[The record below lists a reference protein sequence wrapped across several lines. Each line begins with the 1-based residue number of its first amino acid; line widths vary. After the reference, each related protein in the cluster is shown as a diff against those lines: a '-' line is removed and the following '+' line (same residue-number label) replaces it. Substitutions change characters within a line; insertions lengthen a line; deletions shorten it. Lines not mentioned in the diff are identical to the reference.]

1 MLAMGRF
8 MKKFYITTA
17 IDYAN
22 GLPHLGHAYE
32 KVLTDVIARS
42 RRMAGEEVYF
52 LTGMD
57 EHGQKVQQSAQR
69 EGIEPIEFTNR
80 VAGHFQGLCR
90 DLNISNDDFIRTTE
104 ERHRVVVQTLLQRLY
119 DAGEIYQAEYTGFYS
134 TRAEQFVLEKD
145 KIDGEWPEE
154 FGEVQEIT
162 ERNYY
167 FRQSAYQDWLIEFL
181 KENPDFIYPRY
192 RLKQVLEFLKEP
204 LNDLCISRPVERLSW
219 GIPLPFDEG
228 FVTYVWFDALVN
240 YISAVGYGTDRFEEV
255 WPADYHVIGKDI
267 MLPPHSVY
275 WPIMLRACGIPLPK
289 HLLVHGW
296 WTLSGSKMSK
306 SSGKVVDPLEMVE
319 RFGPDSFRY
328 FVMREMTVGQDSDF
342 SEELFLGRY
351 NGELGNDLG
360 NLLSRLLNMG
370 GRYTGGKVPP
380 ASVQDGPEETL
391 QKQWAD
397 CWRKARK
404 AYDEFLFH
412 ASLEEV
418 FTFIKSINRYAE
430 VRAPWKLAK
439 SEDPKDRAILE
450 TSLAFMA
457 EGLRLA
463 AGGLTPVMPEIS
475 ARILKLIGAQPIEL
489 WDDRMEWGGSLEG
502 AELGGKTI
510 LFPRP
515 QAG

>member
-1 MLAMGRF
+1 

-22 GLPHLGHAYE
+22 GMPHLGHAYE

-42 RRMAGEEVYF
+42 RRMVGEDVYF

-69 EGIEPIEFTNR
+69 QGIQPIEFTNGI
-80 VAGHFQGLCR
+80 AEHFLGLCK

-104 ERHRVVVQTLLQRLY
+104 ERHRKVVQELLQRLY
-119 DAGEIYQAEYTGFYS
+119 DAGEIYEAEYVGFYS

-154 FGEVQEIT
+154 FGEVQEIK

-167 FRQSAYQDWLIEFL
+167 FRQSRYQEWLIQFL
-181 KENPDFIYPRY
+181 RDNPDFIYPRY
-192 RLKQVLEFLKEP
+192 RLKQVQEFLKEP
-204 LNDLCISRPVERLSW
+204 LNDLCISRPIERLSW
-219 GIPLPFDEG
+219 GIPLPFDEK

-240 YISAVGYGTDRFEEV
+240 YISAVGYGTPKFDEV

-275 WPIMLRACGIPLPK
+275 WPIMLHACGIELPK

-296 WTLSGSKMSK
+296 WTLSGAKMSK
-306 SSGKVVDPLEMVE
+306 STGKVVNPLEMVDQ
-319 RFGPDSFRY
+319 FGADSFRY

-342 SEELFLGRY
+342 SEDLFLNRY

-370 GRYTGGKVPP
+370 GRYAGGQVP
-380 ASVQDGPEETL
+380 AATISEEPEEIL
-391 QKQWAD
+391 KKSWND
-397 CWRKARK
+397 CWGKARE
-404 AYDEFLFH
+404 AFDGFLFH
-412 ASLEEV
+412 IALEEI
-418 FTFIKSINRYAE
+418 FNFIKSINRYAE

-439 SEDPKDRAILE
+439 SEDPADRVILE
-450 TSLAFMA
+450 TSLALMA

-463 AGGLTPVMPEIS
+463 AGALRPVMPEICE
-475 ARILKLIGAQPIEL
+475 RIFDLVGAQPVEL
-489 WDDRMEWGGSLEG
+489 WDDSMEWGSSLEG
-502 AELGGKTI
+502 ASLGEKTI

-515 QAG
+515 ER

>member
-1 MLAMGRF
+1 

-22 GLPHLGHAYE
+22 GKPHLGHAYE
-32 KVLTDVIARS
+32 KVLTDVIART
-42 RRMAGEEVYF
+42 RRMSGEDVYF

-69 EGIEPIEFTNR
+69 EGVEPIEYTNSI
-80 VAGHFQGLCR
+80 AEDFQALCR
-90 DLNISNDDFIRTTE
+90 DLNISNNDFIRTTE
-104 ERHRVVVQTLLQRLY
+104 ERHRVVVQGLLQKLY
-119 DAGEIYQAEYTGFYS
+119 DAGEIYLAEYSGFYS

-145 KIDGEWPEE
+145 KVDGKWPEE
-154 FGEVQEIT
+154 FGDVQPIT

-167 FRQSAYQDWLIEFL
+167 FKQSKYQEWLIGFL
-181 KENPDFIYPRY
+181 RDNPDFIYPRY
-192 RLKQVLEFLKEP
+192 RLKQVQEFLKEP

-219 GIPLPFDEG
+219 GIPLPFDDG

-240 YISAVGYGTDRFEEV
+240 YISAIGYGSHDFDEF

-275 WPIMLRACGIPLPK
+275 WPIMLHACGISLPK

-296 WTLSGSKMSK
+296 WTLSGAKMSK
-306 SSGKVVDPLEMVE
+306 STGAVVNPLEMVE
-319 RFGPDSFRY
+319 RFGADSFRY
-328 FVMREMTVGQDSDF
+328 FVMREMAVGQDSDF
-342 SEELFLGRY
+342 SEELFLSRY

-370 GRYTGGKVPP
+370 GRFTDHKIPESSIKESP
-380 ASVQDGPEETL
+380 EQDLQETW
-391 QKQWAD
+391 KKNWS
-397 CWRKARK
+397 KARE
-404 AYDEFLFH
+404 AYDGFLFH
-412 ASLEEV
+412 FALEEI
-418 FTFIKSINRYAE
+418 FDFIKSINRYAE
-430 VRAPWKLAK
+430 IRAPWKLAK
-439 SEDPKDRAILE
+439 SEAEEDRKELE

-463 AGGLTPVMPEIS
+463 AAALTPVMPEVSTKIVALLGCEPVADWS
-475 ARILKLIGAQPIEL
+475 EG
-489 WDDRMEWGGSLEG
+489 MEWSDLLAGST
-502 AELGGKTI
+502 LGEKTI

-515 QAG
+515 

>member
-1 MLAMGRF
+1 

-42 RRMAGEEVYF
+42 RRMFGEDVYF

-69 EGIEPIEFTNR
+69 EGIQPIEFTDR
-80 VAGHFQGLCR
+80 VAGHFRALCR

-104 ERHRVVVQTLLQRLY
+104 ERHRVVVQGLLQQLY

-145 KIDGEWPEE
+145 KIGGEWPEE

-167 FRQSAYQDWLIEFL
+167 FRQSAYQEWLIQYL
-181 KENPDFIYPRY
+181 KDHPDFIYPRY

-219 GIPLPFDEG
+219 GIPLPFDDG

-240 YISAVGYGTDRFEEV
+240 YISAVGYGTEKFDEV

-275 WPIMLRACGIPLPK
+275 WPIMLKACGIALPK

-306 SSGKVVDPLEMVE
+306 STGKVVNPLEMVE
-319 RFGPDSFRY
+319 RFGADAFRY
-328 FVMREMTVGQDSDF
+328 FVTREMTVGQDSDF
-342 SEELFLGRY
+342 SEELFLNRY

-370 GRYTGGKVPP
+370 GRYTDGKVP
-380 ASVQDGPEETL
+380 AACICEEPEETL
-391 QKQWAD
+391 QKQWTA
-397 CWRKARK
+397 CWGSIQESYRR
-404 AYDEFLFH
+404 FLFH
-412 ASLEEV
+412 AALEEI
-418 FTFIKSINRYAE
+418 FTFVKSINRYAE
-430 VRAPWKLAK
+430 IRAPWKLAK
-439 SEDPKDRAILE
+439 SENPADRSILE
-450 TSLAFMA
+450 TSLAVMA

-463 AGGLTPVMPEIS
+463 AGALVPVMPEVS
-475 ARILKLIGAQPIEL
+475 GKILAKIGATPIDQ
-489 WDDRMEWGGSLEG
+489 WDARMEWGDSLAG
-502 AELGGKTI
+502 CELGEKTI

-515 QAG
+515 

>member
-1 MLAMGRF
+1 

-42 RRMAGEEVYF
+42 RRMMGEEVYF

-57 EHGQKVQQSAQR
+57 EHGQKVQQSARR

-80 VAGHFQGLCR
+80 IAGHFHALCE

-104 ERHRVVVQTLLQRLY
+104 DRHRKVVQELLQKLY
-119 DAGEIYQAEYTGFYS
+119 DAGEIYEAEYTGFYS

-145 KIDGEWPEE
+145 KVNGEWPEE
-154 FGEVQEIT
+154 FGEVQEIK

-167 FRQSAYQDWLIEFL
+167 FRQSRYQDWLIQFL

-219 GIPLPFDEG
+219 GIPLPFDPN

-240 YISAVGYGTDRFEEV
+240 YISAVGYGTPQFEDV

-275 WPIMLRACGIPLPK
+275 WPIMLHACGIALPK

-296 WTLSGSKMSK
+296 WTLSGAKMSK
-306 SSGKVVDPLEMVE
+306 STGKVVDPLEMVQ
-319 RFGPDSFRY
+319 RFGADSFRY
-328 FVMREMTVGQDSDF
+328 FVIREMTVGQDSDF
-342 SEELFLGRY
+342 SEDLFLGRY

-370 GRYTGGKVPP
+370 GRYADATVPA
-380 ASVQDGPEETL
+380 ASISEEPEITL
-391 QKQWAD
+391 RENWEKSW
-397 CWRKARK
+397 KSARE
-404 AYDEFLFH
+404 AYDNFLFH
-412 ASLEEV
+412 AALEDI
-418 FTFIKSINRYAE
+418 FNFIKGINRYAE

-439 SEDPKDRAILE
+439 SEDPADRKTLE
-450 TSLAFMA
+450 TTLALMA

-463 AGGLTPVMPEIS
+463 ACALRPVMPEVS
-475 ARILKLIGAQPIEL
+475 AKILDLVGADQIDI
-489 WDDRMEWGGSLEG
+489 WDERMEWGSSLEG
-502 AELGGKTI
+502 AKMGEKTI

-515 QAG
+515 

>member
-1 MLAMGRF
+1 
-8 MKKFYITTA
+8 MKKFYVTTA

-42 RRMAGEEVYF
+42 RRMAGEDVYF

-57 EHGQKVQQSAQR
+57 EHGQKVQQTANK
-69 EGIEPIEFTNR
+69 EGIEPIEFTNNL
-80 VAGHFQGLCR
+80 AEHFKGLCR

-104 ERHRVVVQTLLQRLY
+104 ERHKKVVQELLQKLF
-119 DAGEIYQAEYTGFYS
+119 DAGEIYEAEYTGFYS

-145 KIDGEWPEE
+145 KIDGDWPEE
-154 FGEVQEIT
+154 FGDVQEIQ

-167 FRQSAYQDWLIEFL
+167 FRQSKYQSWLLEFL

-204 LNDLCISRPVERLSW
+204 LNDLCISRPIERLSW
-219 GIPLPFDEG
+219 GIPLPFDEK

-240 YISAVGYGTDRFEEV
+240 YISAIGYGTDRFEEY

-275 WPIMLRACGIPLPK
+275 WPIMLHACGIELPR

-296 WTLSGSKMSK
+296 WTLAGSKMSK
-306 SSGKVVDPLEMVE
+306 STGKVVNPLEMVDK
-319 RFGPDSFRY
+319 FGTDAFRY

-342 SEELFLGRY
+342 SEPLFLSRY

-370 GRYTGGKVPP
+370 GRYTEGVIP
-380 ASVQDGPEETL
+380 AATVVEQPEEAL
-391 QKQWAD
+391 HKQWEKS
-397 CWRKARK
+397 WTNARK

-412 ASLEEV
+412 LALEEI
-418 FTFIKSINRYAE
+418 FEFIRSINRYAE

-439 SEDPKDRAILE
+439 SEDPADRALLD
-450 TSLAFMA
+450 TSLANMA

-463 AGGLTPVMPEIS
+463 ASALKPIIPQTCDTICQLVGGKEVE
-475 ARILKLIGAQPIEL
+475 R
-489 WDDRMEWGGSLEG
+489 WDEGMDWGSTLAGCN
-502 AELGGKTI
+502 LGEKTI
-510 LFPRP
+510 LFPR
-515 QAG
+515 G